1 MAPDIERQR
10 PGIVVTDIGRL
21 LTNVVVNK
29 IISKTAVLAVPH
41 NVYSLAGGRS
51 RDLCC
56 RLETLEC
63 AFKTMSRMGGEE
75 RSRRDLASHL
85 ASRGRLGL

>member
-29 IISKTAVLAVPH
+29 IISKTAVLALYPTTCIL
-41 NVYSLAGGRS
+41 SRAGG
-51 RDLCC
+51 
-56 RLETLEC
+56 
-63 AFKTMSRMGGEE
+63 GGAAK
-75 RSRRDLASHL
+75 S
-85 ASRGRLGL
+85 